1 MCDAVIV
8 QGAGFEV
15 ADQRGFRKTPERQT
29 TCTLERDEAGRP
41 IDLAFVQLGSAA
53 SPREL
58 NKDLEGTGAWKK
70 RIERSGYC
78 VSNLPFAGGVMKCK
92 CCTEQHGLKK
102 NTRKTRILT
111 NKTSNKQEVI
121 EDGEMMIEI
130 LAPEGKELDARG
142 WHL

>member
-1 MCDAVIV
+1 MYT
-8 QGAGFEV
+8 GE
-15 ADQRGFRKTPERQT
+15 
-29 TCTLERDEAGRP
+29 RP
-41 IDLAFVQLGSAA
+41 IDVAFVQLGSSS

-70 RIERSGYC
+70 KIERSGYC
-78 VSNLPFAGGVMKCK
+78 VSNLPFTGGVMKMK
-92 CCTEQHGLKK
+92 CFTEQHGLKK

-130 LAPEGKELDARG
+130 LAPEGKKLDARG

>member
-1 MCDAVIV
+1 M
-8 QGAGFEV
+8 
-15 ADQRGFRKTPERQT
+15 
-29 TCTLERDEAGRP
+29 
-41 IDLAFVQLGSAA
+41 
-53 SPREL
+53 
-58 NKDLEGTGAWKK
+58 
-70 RIERSGYC
+70 
-78 VSNLPFAGGVMKCK
+78 SNLPFASNVMKCK

-111 NKTSNKQEVI
+111 NQTSNKQEVI